1 MSRRKGPPRYVP
13 TLTEV
18 VQPAP
23 LPPPEPALIEAAATA
38 AISAETQE
46 LMVRRVLQRT
56 DLMIE
61 RRLHEAIGQLILEH
75 TQAMMPRL
83 REEIELVVR
92 ESVTQAFE
100 QESSSFADSS
110 GGLPVTRN

>member
-1 MSRRKGPPRYVP
+1 MSTHKGPPRYVP

-18 VQPAP
+18 VP
-23 LPPPEPALIEAAATA
+23 LTLFPEPVLIDPAAAA
-38 AISAETQE
+38 ALLAKTQK
-46 LMVRRVLQRT
+46 LMVQRVLQRT

-61 RRLHEAIGQLILEH
+61 RRLHEAIEQLILAH

-83 REEIELVVR
+83 REEIERVVR

-100 QESSSFADSS
+100 QECSLGADFSESS
-110 GGLPVTRN
+110 PVNPT

>member
-23 LPPPEPALIEAAATA
+23 VPEPALIDAAVSA
-38 AISAETQE
+38 AISADAQE

-61 RRLHEAIGQLILEH
+61 RRLHEAIEQLILEH

-100 QESSSFADSS
+100 QEASSFADLS
-110 GGLPVTRN
+110 GGLPATRS

>member
-1 MSRRKGPPRYVP
+1 MSARKGPPRYVP

-18 VQPAP
+18 VPPAP
-23 LPPPEPALIEAAATA
+23 LPEPALIDPAATA
-38 AISAETQE
+38 ALSAQAQE
-46 LMVRRVLQRT
+46 LMVQRVLQRT

-61 RRLHEAIGQLILEH
+61 RRLHEAIEQLILAH

-83 REEIELVVR
+83 REEIERVVR

-100 QESSSFADSS
+100 QECSLGADFSERS
-110 GGLPVTRN
+110 TVNPT

>member
-1 MSRRKGPPRYVP
+1 MNRRKGPPRYVP

-18 VQPAP
+18 VHPAF
-23 LPPPEPALIEAAATA
+23 LPEPASDEAAVPAVTSDEA
-38 AISAETQE
+38 QA
-46 LMVRRVLQRT
+46 LMVQRVLQRT

-61 RRLHEAIGQLILEH
+61 RRLHEAIEQLMLEH

-92 ESVTQAFE
+92 ESVVQAFE
-100 QESSSFADSS
+100 QESSSFSDSS
-110 GGLPVTRN
+110 RGEPVAGH

>member
-1 MSRRKGPPRYVP
+1 MSARKGPPCYVP

-18 VQPAP
+18 VPSAP
-23 LPPPEPALIEAAATA
+23 LPEPALIDPAVTA
-38 AISAETQE
+38 ALSAQTQA
-46 LMVRRVLQRT
+46 LMVQRVLQRT

-61 RRLHEAIGQLILEH
+61 RRLHEAIEQLILAH

-83 REEIELVVR
+83 RKEIERVVR

-100 QESSSFADSS
+100 QECSLDADFSE
-110 GGLPVTRN
+110 GLPVHRS

>member
-1 MSRRKGPPRYVP
+1 MNRRKGPPRYVP

-18 VQPAP
+18 VHPAF
-23 LPPPEPALIEAAATA
+23 LPEPAPDQAAVPAVSSDEAQA
-38 AISAETQE
+38 
-46 LMVRRVLQRT
+46 LMLRRVLQRT

-61 RRLHEAIGQLILEH
+61 RRLHEAIEQLMLEH

-92 ESVTQAFE
+92 ESVVQAFE
-100 QESSSFADSS
+100 QESSSFSDSS
-110 GGLPVTRN
+110 RGEPVAGH

>member
-1 MSRRKGPPRYVP
+1 MSTHKGPPRYVP

-18 VQPAP
+18 VP
-23 LPPPEPALIEAAATA
+23 LASFPEPVLIGPAAAA
-38 AISAETQE
+38 ALLAKTQE
-46 LMVRRVLQRT
+46 LMVQRVLQRT

-61 RRLHEAIGQLILEH
+61 RRLPEAIEQLILAH

-83 REEIELVVR
+83 REEIERVVR

-100 QESSSFADSS
+100 QECSLGADFSKSS
-110 GGLPVTRN
+110 PVNPT

>member
-1 MSRRKGPPRYVP
+1 MSARKGPPRYVP

-18 VQPAP
+18 VP
-23 LPPPEPALIEAAATA
+23 LTSFPESVLIDPAAAA
-38 AISAETQE
+38 ALLAKTQE
-46 LMVRRVLQRT
+46 LMVQRVLQRT

-61 RRLHEAIGQLILEH
+61 RRLHEAIEQLILAH

-83 REEIELVVR
+83 REEIERVVR

-100 QESSSFADSS
+100 QECSLDADFSE
-110 GGLPVTRN
+110 GLPVHRS